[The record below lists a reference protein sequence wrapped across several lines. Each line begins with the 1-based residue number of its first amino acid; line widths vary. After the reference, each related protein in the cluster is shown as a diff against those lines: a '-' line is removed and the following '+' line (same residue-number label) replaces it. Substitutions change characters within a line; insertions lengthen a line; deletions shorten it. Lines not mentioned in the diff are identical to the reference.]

1 MVAVSSQS
9 PDLSV
14 YRRRLRCN
22 VAGIDDIFPGCIEEA
37 RRLLTPAGID
47 AYLDAASTI
56 CNMGRGQELPLIF
69 LQGMPLTARIA
80 GEKMIPE
87 VVEMTLFLSRSGN
100 AGAIAAFLDRLPA
113 VARRLETDELM
124 LVYFDIVRQLAEQ
137 APKGL
142 PPLLSNVDALLGQV
156 CIGGVLNWVDYGLRS
171 YRNRLHEVASYFAL
185 QSADARAA
193 LQRERKGTL
202 LVDHERELHMFL
214 RAFWGLDEVLQPY
227 SLAFDHERQP
237 WPHLDKLGLHLP
249 DVYDDLASVPSPSI
263 PRAENAAVVTGLD
276 RYRAALAHLAA
287 HRLWTRPLIADN
299 YNRYQHLIIEA
310 FEDARVEWL
319 AMRRYPGLRNLW
331 LKLHPLPRAGD
342 CPPGHS
348 CIRHLAAMLSR
359 ALLDPRHP
367 YTDPALLAMV
377 ERFHARMADDPHDA
391 SIVTDLGVDYLVQ
404 IHNVDFRS
412 PKVFF
417 RDTQVSYRDDNRY
430 LWIFLEDT
438 DEENDF
444 HSDHQV
450 ANPRTLEDR
459 TGMPYARHHPE
470 WDHETRT
477 YRPDWATVHES
488 VQAPGPAGMID
499 QLLDKHAVLAKQL
512 KRMVDL
518 LKPQQHI
525 RVRHQEDGAELDL
538 DAAIRAAIDFRIGAT
553 PDLRFHM
560 SMKPDG
566 RDISVLV
573 LLDLSQSVNDAV
585 AGQAPPGGSTILELS
600 REAVSLLGW
609 TLDALGDPYAIA
621 GFASNTRHDVRYFHF
636 KGFGE
641 PWGDEVKGRLA
652 GMQGV
657 LSTRMGTAL
666 RHAGHYLALRR
677 SEKKL
682 LLLLTDGEPSDID
695 VEDPE
700 YLHADAHKAIEE
712 LAARGVA
719 TFCLSLDPHAD
730 QYVQRIFGRRYMVVD
745 RIDRLPER
753 LPRLYMELTH

>member
-1 MVAVSSQS
+1 M
-9 PDLSV
+9 DLTIH
-14 YRRRLRCN
+14 RQRLRCN

-37 RRLLTPAGID
+37 ERLLTPAGVE

-56 CNMGRGQELPLIF
+56 CKLGRGQELPLIF
-69 LQGMPLTARIA
+69 LQGMPLVARIA

-87 VVEMTLFLSRSGN
+87 VVAMALFLSRSGN

-124 LVYFDIVRQLAEQ
+124 RVYFDIVRQLAEQ

-142 PPLLSNVDALLGQV
+142 PPFLGNVDALLGQI
-156 CIGGVLNWVDYGLRS
+156 CIGGMLNWVDYGLRT
-171 YRNRLHEVASYFAL
+171 YRNRLHEVANYFGL

-202 LVDHERELHMFL
+202 LVDHERKLHLLL
-214 RAFWGLDEVLQPY
+214 RAFWNLDEVLQPY

-237 WPHLDKLGLHLP
+237 WPHLDKLGFHMP
-249 DVYDDLASVPSPSI
+249 DVYEDVAAVPSPSLS
-263 PRAENAAVVTGLD
+263 PAEHAAEVTGLD

-299 YNRYQHLIIEA
+299 YNRYQQLIIET

-319 AMRRYPGLRNLW
+319 AMRRYPGLRQLW
-331 LKLHPLPRAGD
+331 LKLHPLPRPGD

-367 YTDPALLAMV
+367 YTDPALLAVV
-377 ERFHARMADDPHDA
+377 ERFHARMAVDPHDA
-391 SIVTDLGVDYLVQ
+391 GVATDLGVDYLVQ
-404 IHNVDFRS
+404 IHHVDFRS
-412 PKVFF
+412 PQVFF

-450 ANPRTLEDR
+450 ANPKASQPQSGTLH
-459 TGMPYARHHPE
+459 ARHHRE
-470 WDHETRT
+470 WDYETQT
-477 YRPDWATVHES
+477 YRPDWATVYES
-488 VQAPGPAGMID
+488 VLAPGSADLIE
-499 QLLDKHAVLAKQL
+499 QLLDKHALLAKQL
-512 KRMVDL
+512 KRLVDL

-525 RVRHQEDGAELDL
+525 RVRYQEEGSELDL
-538 DAAIRAAIDFRIGAT
+538 DVAIRAMLDYKIGAT
-553 PDLRFHM
+553 PDPRIHM
-560 SMKPDG
+560 SLKPDG

-585 AGQAPPGGSTILELS
+585 AGGPAEDGATILELS

-609 TLDALGDPYAIA
+609 SLDALGDPYAIA
-621 GFASNTRHDVRYFHF
+621 GFASNTRHDVRFFHF

-641 PWGDEVKGRLA
+641 PWGDEVKARLA
-652 GMQGV
+652 GMRGI

-666 RHAGHYLALRR
+666 RHAGHYLALRGT
-677 SEKKL
+677 EKKL

-695 VEDPE
+695 VDDPE
-700 YLHADAHKAIEE
+700 YLHADAHKAVEE
-712 LAARGVA
+712 LAGQGVA
-719 TFCLSLDPHAD
+719 TFCLSLDPRAD
-730 QYVQRIFGRRYMVVD
+730 RYVERIFGHRHMVLD
-745 RIDRLPER
+745 RIERLPER

>member
-1 MVAVSSQS
+1 VDPV
-9 PDLSV
+9 DLPTH
-14 YRRRLRCN
+14 RQRLRCN
-22 VAGIDDIFPGCIEEA
+22 VAGIDDIFPGCMEEA
-37 RRLLTPAGID
+37 GRLLSPAGIE

-56 CNMGRGQELPLIF
+56 CNMGRGKELPLIF

-124 LVYFDIVRQLAEQ
+124 LVYFDVVRQLAEQ
-137 APKGL
+137 APSGL
-142 PPLLSNVDALLGQV
+142 PPFLSNIDALLAQL

-171 YRNRLHEVASYFAL
+171 YRNRLHEVANYFGL

-202 LVDHERELHMFL
+202 LVDRERELRLFL
-214 RAFWGLDEVLQPY
+214 RAFWSLDEALQPY
-227 SLAFDHERQP
+227 SLAFDQERHP
-237 WPHLDKLGLHLP
+237 WPHLDKLGFHLP
-249 DVYDDLASVPSPSI
+249 DVYDDVAPLPSAANAPGSDA
-263 PRAENAAVVTGLD
+263 AEVSGLD

-299 YNRYQHLIIEA
+299 YNRYQHLLIEA

-319 AMRRYPGLRNLW
+319 AMRRYPGLRQLW

-348 CIRHLAAMLSR
+348 CIRHLAAILSR

-367 YTDPALLAMV
+367 YSDPALLAV
-377 ERFHARMADDPHDA
+377 VSRFHERMAADPRDA
-391 SIVTDLGVDYLVQ
+391 AVAIDLGVDYLVQ

-438 DEENDF
+438 DEEDDF

-450 ANPRTLEDR
+450 ANPKTPAPESGSLH
-459 TGMPYARHHPE
+459 ARHHPE
-470 WDHETRT
+470 WDYETRA
-477 YRPDWATVHES
+477 YRPDWATVYES
-488 VQAPGPAGMID
+488 VQAPGSATLID
-499 QLLDKHAVLAKQL
+499 RLLDKHAVLAKQL

-518 LKPQQHI
+518 LKPQQHK
-525 RVRHQEDGAELDL
+525 RVRHQEEGTDLDL
-538 DAAIRAAIDFRIGAT
+538 DVAIRAMIDHRLGAT
-553 PDLRFHM
+553 PDPRFHM
-560 SMKPDG
+560 SLKPDG

-573 LLDLSQSVNDAV
+573 LLDLSQSVNEPIA
-585 AGQAPPGGSTILELS
+585 AGTAAGDTTILELS

-609 TLDALGDPYAIA
+609 SLDALGDPYAIA

-641 PWGDEVKGRLA
+641 PWGDEVKARLA
-652 GMQGV
+652 GMRGS

-677 SEKKL
+677 SERKL

-695 VEDPE
+695 VDDPG
-700 YLHADAHKAIEE
+700 YLRADAHKAIEE
-712 LAARGVA
+712 LASKGVA
-719 TFCLSLDPHAD
+719 TFCLSLDPRAD
-730 QYVQRIFGRRYMVVD
+730 RYVRGIFGNRYMVLD
-745 RIDRLPER
+745 RIERLPER

>member
-1 MVAVSSQS
+1 MDPV
-9 PDLSV
+9 DLPTH
-14 YRRRLRCN
+14 RQRLRCN
-22 VAGIDDIFPGCIEEA
+22 VAGIDDIFPGCMEEA
-37 RRLLTPAGID
+37 GRLLSPAGIE

-56 CNMGRGQELPLIF
+56 CNMGRGKELPLIF

-124 LVYFDIVRQLAEQ
+124 LVYFDVVRQLAEQ
-137 APKGL
+137 APSGL
-142 PPLLSNVDALLGQV
+142 PPFLSNIDALLAQL

-171 YRNRLHEVASYFAL
+171 YRNRLHEVANYFGL

-202 LVDHERELHMFL
+202 LVDRERELRLFL
-214 RAFWGLDEVLQPY
+214 RAFWSLDEALQPY
-227 SLAFDHERQP
+227 SLAFDQERHP
-237 WPHLDKLGLHLP
+237 WPHLDKLGFHLP
-249 DVYDDLASVPSPSI
+249 DVYDDVAPLPSAANAPGSDA
-263 PRAENAAVVTGLD
+263 AEVSGLD

-299 YNRYQHLIIEA
+299 YNRYQHLLIEA

-319 AMRRYPGLRNLW
+319 AMRRYPGLRQLW

-348 CIRHLAAMLSR
+348 CIRHLAAILSR

-367 YTDPALLAMV
+367 YSDPALLAV
-377 ERFHARMADDPHDA
+377 VSRFHERMAADPRDA
-391 SIVTDLGVDYLVQ
+391 AVAIDLGVDYLVQ

-438 DEENDF
+438 DEEDDF

-450 ANPRTLEDR
+450 ANPKTPAPESGSLH
-459 TGMPYARHHPE
+459 ARHHPE
-470 WDHETRT
+470 WDYETRA
-477 YRPDWATVHES
+477 YRPDWATVYES
-488 VQAPGPAGMID
+488 VQAPGSATLID
-499 QLLDKHAVLAKQL
+499 RLLDKHAVLAKQL

-518 LKPQQHI
+518 LKPQQHK
-525 RVRHQEDGAELDL
+525 RVRHQEEGTDLDL
-538 DAAIRAAIDFRIGAT
+538 DVAIRAMIDHRLGAT
-553 PDLRFHM
+553 PDPRFHM
-560 SMKPDG
+560 SLKPDG

-573 LLDLSQSVNDAV
+573 LLDLSQSVNEPIA
-585 AGQAPPGGSTILELS
+585 AGTAAGDTTILELS

-609 TLDALGDPYAIA
+609 SLDALGDPYAIA

-641 PWGDEVKGRLA
+641 PWGDEVKARLA
-652 GMQGV
+652 GMRGS

-677 SEKKL
+677 SERKL

-695 VEDPE
+695 VDDPG
-700 YLHADAHKAIEE
+700 YLRADAHKAIEE
-712 LAARGVA
+712 LASKGVA
-719 TFCLSLDPHAD
+719 TFCLSLDPRAD
-730 QYVQRIFGRRYMVVD
+730 RYVRGIFGNRYMVLD
-745 RIDRLPER
+745 RIERLPER